1 MRFHYILF
9 IFVLA
14 SKAFAVEP
22 SEILNDTKLEDR
34 ARNLSSNI
42 RCLVCQNENID
53 SSESEFAKDLR
64 LFIREQLVEG
74 RTDDEI
80 EEFLVSKYGTYIL
93 FKPEFKGYNIFLYLF
108 GPFIFIFSFIMI
120 LLVFL
125 NGIILCLAPYNA
137 GLIKSFIAAST
148 IIKSFLEFSFI

>member
-1 MRFHYILF
+1 MARFYYIFLICF
-9 IFVLA
+9 LA
-14 SKAFAVEP
+14 SRAFAVEP
-22 SEILNDTKLEDR
+22 YEILNDAKLEDR

-93 FKPEFKGYNIFLYLF
+93 FKPVFAGYNIFLYLF
-108 GPFIFIFSFIMI
+108 GPFIFIFSFIVI
-120 LLVFL
+120 LIVFF
-125 NGIILCLAPYNA
+125 
-137 GLIKSFIAAST
+137 KSKKGNEACDQQ
-148 IIKSFLEFSFI
+148 KK

>member
-1 MRFHYILF
+1 MRIHYILF

-22 SEILNDTKLEDR
+22 SEILNDVELENR

-80 EEFLVSKYGTYIL
+80 EKFLVSKYGTYIL
-93 FKPEFKGYNIFLYLF
+93 FKPEFAGYNIFLYLF

-120 LLVFL
+120 LFVFL
-125 NGIILCLAPYNA
+125 NSKKGN
-137 GLIKSFIAAST
+137 
-148 IIKSFLEFSFI
+148 

>member
-1 MRFHYILF
+1 MRFYYIFF
-9 IFVLA
+9 ICFLA
-14 SKAFAVEP
+14 SRAFAVEP
-22 SEILNDTKLEDR
+22 SEILNDAKLEDR

-80 EEFLVSKYGTYIL
+80 EKFLVSKYGTYIL
-93 FKPEFKGYNIFLYLF
+93 FKPVFADYNIFLYLF
-108 GPFIFIFSFIMI
+108 GPFVFIFGFIMI
-120 LLVFL
+120 LIVFF
-125 NGIILCLAPYNA
+125 NSKKGN
-137 GLIKSFIAAST
+137 
-148 IIKSFLEFSFI
+148 

>member
-1 MRFHYILF
+1 MRFYYIFF
-9 IFVLA
+9 IFFLA
-14 SKAFAVEP
+14 SRVFAVEP
-22 SEILNDTKLEDR
+22 SEILNDTKLENR

-64 LFIREQLVEG
+64 LFIREQLTEG
-74 RTDDEI
+74 RTDNEI
-80 EEFLVSKYGTYIL
+80 EKFLVSKYGTYIL

-120 LLVFL
+120 LFVFL
-125 NGIILCLAPYNA
+125 NSKKGN
-137 GLIKSFIAAST
+137 
-148 IIKSFLEFSFI
+148 

>member
-1 MRFHYILF
+1 MRFHYIFF
-9 IFVLA
+9 ILVLA

-22 SEILNDTKLEDR
+22 SEILNDAKLEDR
-34 ARNLSSNI
+34 ARILSSKI

-53 SSESEFAKDLR
+53 SSASEFAKDLR
-64 LFIREQLVEG
+64 LFIRQQLVVG

-80 EEFLVSKYGTYIL
+80 EKFLVSKYGSYIL
-93 FKPEFKGYNIFLYLF
+93 FKPEFTGYNIFLYLF

-125 NGIILCLAPYNA
+125 NPKKG
-137 GLIKSFIAAST
+137 
-148 IIKSFLEFSFI
+148 E

>member
-22 SEILNDTKLEDR
+22 SEILNDAKLEDR

-74 RTDDEI
+74 RTDAEI

-93 FKPEFKGYNIFLYLF
+93 FKPVFARYNIFLYLF

-125 NGIILCLAPYNA
+125 NPKKG
-137 GLIKSFIAAST
+137 
-148 IIKSFLEFSFI
+148 E

>member
-1 MRFHYILF
+1 MRFYYIFF
-9 IFVLA
+9 IFFLA
-14 SKAFAVEP
+14 SRVFAVEP
-22 SEILNDTKLEDR
+22 SEILDDAKLENR

-64 LFIREQLVEG
+64 LFIREQLIEG

-80 EEFLVSKYGTYIL
+80 EKFLVSKYGTYIL
-93 FKPEFKGYNIFLYLF
+93 FKPEFSGYNIFLYLF

-120 LLVFL
+120 LFVFL
-125 NGIILCLAPYNA
+125 NSKKGN
-137 GLIKSFIAAST
+137 
-148 IIKSFLEFSFI
+148 

>member
-22 SEILNDTKLEDR
+22 SEILNDSKLENR

-93 FKPEFKGYNIFLYLF
+93 FKPVFADYNIFLYLF
-108 GPFIFIFSFIMI
+108 GPFVFIFGFITI
-120 LLVFL
+120 LYVFL
-125 NGIILCLAPYNA
+125 MSKRG
-137 GLIKSFIAAST
+137 K
-148 IIKSFLEFSFI
+148 

>member
-1 MRFHYILF
+1 MRFYF
-9 IFVLA
+9 IFFIFFLA

-22 SEILNDTKLEDR
+22 SEILNDTKLENR

-64 LFIREQLVEG
+64 LFIREQLIEG
-74 RTDDEI
+74 RTDNEI
-80 EEFLVSKYGTYIL
+80 EEFLVSKYGNYIL
-93 FKPEFKGYNIFLYLF
+93 FKPEFTGYNIFLYLF

-120 LLVFL
+120 LFVFL
-125 NGIILCLAPYNA
+125 NSKKGN
-137 GLIKSFIAAST
+137 
-148 IIKSFLEFSFI
+148 

>member
-1 MRFHYILF
+1 MARFYYIFF
-9 IFVLA
+9 ICFLA
-14 SKAFAVEP
+14 SRAFAVEP
-22 SEILNDTKLEDR
+22 SEILNDAKLEDR

-93 FKPEFKGYNIFLYLF
+93 FKPVFARYNIFLYLF

-125 NGIILCLAPYNA
+125 KPKKG
-137 GLIKSFIAAST
+137 
-148 IIKSFLEFSFI
+148 E

>member
-1 MRFHYILF
+1 MRFYS
-9 IFVLA
+9 IFLIFFF
-14 SKAFAVEP
+14 SRAFAVEP
-22 SEILNDTKLEDR
+22 FEILNDSKLEDR

-74 RTDDEI
+74 HTDDEI
-80 EEFLVSKYGTYIL
+80 EKFLVSKYGSYIL
-93 FKPEFKGYNIFLYLF
+93 FKPEFTGYNIFLYLS
-108 GPFIFIFSFIMI
+108 GPFIFIFSLIMI

-125 NGIILCLAPYNA
+125 NPKKG
-137 GLIKSFIAAST
+137 
-148 IIKSFLEFSFI
+148 E

>member
-1 MRFHYILF
+1 MRFYYIFFILF
-9 IFVLA
+9 LA

-22 SEILNDTKLEDR
+22 SEILNDTKLENR

-64 LFIREQLVEG
+64 LFIREQLIDG

-80 EEFLVSKYGTYIL
+80 EKFLVSKYGAYIL
-93 FKPEFKGYNIFLYLF
+93 FKPKFAGYNIFLYLF
-108 GPFIFIFSFIMI
+108 GPFIFIFGFVII

-125 NGIILCLAPYNA
+125 NSKKGNKAIDREN
-137 GLIKSFIAAST
+137 
-148 IIKSFLEFSFI
+148 

>member
-1 MRFHYILF
+1 MARFYYICF
-9 IFVLA
+9 ICFLA
-14 SKAFAVEP
+14 SRAFAVEP
-22 SEILNDTKLEDR
+22 SEILNDAKLEDR

-93 FKPEFKGYNIFLYLF
+93 FKPVFADYNIFLYLF
-108 GPFIFIFSFIMI
+108 GPFIFIFGFIMI
-120 LLVFL
+120 LIVFF
-125 NGIILCLAPYNA
+125 NSKKGN
-137 GLIKSFIAAST
+137 
-148 IIKSFLEFSFI
+148 

>member
-1 MRFHYILF
+1 MRLHYFFF
-9 IFVLA
+9 IFVLT

-22 SEILNDTKLEDR
+22 SEFLSDAKLEDR

-53 SSESEFAKDLR
+53 SSEAEFAKDLR

-80 EEFLVSKYGTYIL
+80 EEFLVSKYGSYIL
-93 FKPEFKGYNIFLYLF
+93 FKPEFTGYNIFLYLF

-120 LLVFL
+120 LLVFI
-125 NGIILCLAPYNA
+125 NPKKG
-137 GLIKSFIAAST
+137 K
-148 IIKSFLEFSFI
+148 